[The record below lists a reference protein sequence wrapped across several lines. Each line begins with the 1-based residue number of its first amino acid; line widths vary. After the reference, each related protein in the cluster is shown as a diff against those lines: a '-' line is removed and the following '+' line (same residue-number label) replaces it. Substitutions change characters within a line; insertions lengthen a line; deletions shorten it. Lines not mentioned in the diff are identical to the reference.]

1 MYSELQKHK
10 INPLLNHSLTWPSV
24 EQLLKQFG
32 FLQKV
37 LKHPFPVGGVANPAE
52 LTAIRN
58 ILQTDPFSKLQMEPE
73 DQTLLQGKAERQLSP
88 PLARQLSPQ
97 HSTGDRVDSRGFVR
111 P

>member
-1 MYSELQKHK
+1 MYSELQEHK
-10 INPLLNHSLTWPSV
+10 INPLLNHSLTRPSV

-37 LKHPFPVGGVANPAE
+37 LKYSFPTGGVANPAE
-52 LTAIRN
+52 LTAVRN
-58 ILQTDPFSKLQMEPE
+58 ILQTDPFSKFQMEPE
-73 DQTLLQGKAERQLSP
+73 DPTLLHAKAERQLSP